1 MSFWKTLKIYSIT
14 FLSWAILEAMIHS
27 QNAGLTKALVGAA
40 NGAGFT
46 ADWNWTA
53 LTALISGSLVTFFV
67 LACYR
72 TLTRGSL
79 EGKIDLLLS
88 ELETTRIALDQNR
101 LQTEV
106 EFEQPLVDLE

>member
-1 MSFWKTLKIYSIT
+1 
-14 FLSWAILEAMIHS
+14 MIHS

-67 LACYR
+67 LVCYR

-79 EGKIDLLLS
+79 ENKMNEVIASNDSLK
-88 ELETTRIALDQNR
+88 RALDQVR
-101 LQTEV
+101 LEMV
-106 EFEQPLVDLE
+106 EPKLQFEEFHELNPLEE